1 MTLMYKIAVMGGPDT
16 VLGFKALGLETHPV
30 GGTDEA
36 RRVLQQLTAERRD
49 IAIIYV
55 EETFA
60 SALSTE
66 IDKHKNSAKP
76 AIILIPG
83 RDGASGHG
91 LTALHDAV
99 KRAIGTDIL

>member
-1 MTLMYKIAVMGGPDT
+1 MTVMYKIAVLGGADT

-30 GGTDEA
+30 GGADEA
-36 RRVLQQLTAERRD
+36 RRVLHHLTSECQD
-49 IAIIYV
+49 VAIIYV

-60 SALSTE
+60 AALSAE
-66 IDKHKNSAKP
+66 IDKFRNSVKP

-91 LTALHDAV
+91 LTALHEAV